1 MALVTQ
7 PKSYQYWA
15 AIAATPADFTLD
27 AGDYGL
33 TIATLTGT
41 SVQLFKLMPDGTTVA
56 PVSAV
61 ISVAAYSL
69 YTLPAGQYRI
79 VLNAV
84 TVFTATIEKVNV
96 GRR

>member
-41 SVQLFKLMPDGTTVA
+41 SVQLFKLMPDGTTPA

-61 ISVAAYSL
+61 ITTAAYSL

-79 VLNAV
+79 VLTAV